1 MPFAFSC
8 FVSDTICQKLPKGL
22 AKMAAPKKE
31 GSVWRHRIMVK
42 GKRVSG
48 TFTTKAAALAWEA
61 EQRIQ
66 IVEGDSSGN
75 GKTLRDAL
83 EKYELEVS
91 KKKRSYANEAKRIAF
106 FCATDLAD
114 KKVAEVKPADVAAWR
129 DSRLRKVKS
138 SSVNRD
144 MNLLSHVFT
153 VAKREWGWIKD
164 VPTKDVERPKDPPHR
179 DRRISEEEIDLICL
193 QLGWDRKIPGE
204 PVTKQHRVALAFL
217 FAIETAMRAGE
228 ICSLKKGDVQGRVA
242 RLHMTKNGRPR
253 DVPLS
258 PQALAIWKLVPGG
271 FDLSSAILDALFR
284 KARKNAGIEGL
295 TFHDTRHEAITRLAQ
310 KLDVLDLA
318 RMVGHTN
325 INQLRT
331 YYNAT
336 AEDIAA
342 RLS

>member
-1 MPFAFSC
+1 
-8 FVSDTICQKLPKGL
+8 
-22 AKMAAPKKE
+22 MAAPKKE

-61 EQRIQ
+61 EQRIE
-66 IVEGDSSGN
+66 ITEGRAVGTS
-75 GKTLRDAL
+75 KTMRDAF
-83 EKYELEVS
+83 ERYELEVS
-91 KKKRSYANEAKRIAF
+91 KKKRSYANEAKRLAW
-106 FCATDLAD
+106 FCTTELAD
-114 KKVAEVKPADVAAWR
+114 KKIAEVKPADIAAWR
-129 DSRLRKVKS
+129 DGRLKEVKGS
-138 SSVNRD
+138 TVNRD

-153 VAKREWGWIKD
+153 VARREWGWTKD
-164 VPTKDVERPKDPPHR
+164 SPTKDVERPKDPPHR
-179 DRRISEEEIDLICL
+179 DRRISESEIDMICL
-193 QLGWDRKIPGE
+193 QLGWDRQKPTK
-204 PVTKQHRVALAFL
+204 PTTKQHRIAIAFL

-228 ICSLKKGDVQGRVA
+228 ICGLKKGDVQGRVA
-242 RLHMTKNGRPR
+242 RLHQTKNGRPR

-258 PQALAIWKLVPGG
+258 AYAVELWKLVPDG
-271 FDLSSAILDALFR
+271 FDLTPAILDALFR
-284 KARKNAGIEGL
+284 KAKKNAGIEGM

-336 AEDIAA
+336 AEDIAS
-342 RLS
+342 RLD

>member
-1 MPFAFSC
+1 
-8 FVSDTICQKLPKGL
+8 
-22 AKMAAPKKE
+22 MAAPKKD

-48 TFTTKAAALAWEA
+48 TFSTKAAALAWEA

-66 IVEGDSSGN
+66 IVEGGGSSGK
-75 GKTLRDAL
+75 GKTVRDAL

-91 KKKRSYANEAKRIAF
+91 KKKRGYANEAKRLAYF
-106 FCATDLAD
+106 RETSFAD
-114 KKVAEVKPADVAAWR
+114 KKMSEVRPSDIAAWR
-129 DSRLRKVKS
+129 DERLKTVMGS
-138 SSVNRD
+138 TVNRD
-144 MNLLSHVFT
+144 LNTLSHVFT
-153 VAKREWGWIKD
+153 VARREWGWIATS
-164 VPTKDVERPKDPPHR
+164 PTSDVERPKDPPHR
-179 DRRISEEEIDLICL
+179 DRRISEGEIDTICL
-193 QLGWDRKIPGE
+193 QLGWDRKTSKSPT
-204 PVTKQHRVALAFL
+204 TKQHRIALAFL

-228 ICSLKKGDVQGRVA
+228 ICSLTKGDVQGRVA
-242 RLHMTKNGRPR
+242 RLKMTKNGRPR

-258 PQALAIWKLVPGG
+258 AQALEIWKLVPDG
-271 FDLSSAILDALFR
+271 FDLSPAILDALFR
-284 KARKNAGIEGL
+284 KAKKNAGIEGL

-336 AEDIAA
+336 AEDIAS
-342 RLS
+342 RLG